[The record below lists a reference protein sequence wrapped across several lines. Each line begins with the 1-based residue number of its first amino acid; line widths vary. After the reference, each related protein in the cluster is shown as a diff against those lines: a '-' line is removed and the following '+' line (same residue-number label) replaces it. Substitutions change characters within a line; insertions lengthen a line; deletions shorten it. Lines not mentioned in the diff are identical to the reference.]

1 MPQDYQ
7 TKITYFDGTSACT
20 ALQQTKK
27 MQDYSESYE
36 IDDDSVRMKIF
47 VQSLTGD
54 VRTWFRALQANSTA
68 DPKALYQS
76 FINRW
81 EKKKDPLHILGEYD
95 TIKRGPQETV
105 LNYCARFNN
114 VYNAIP
120 QNLRPLPNLALY
132 KFPDGF
138 DPDMAYQLKERAPN
152 NLAEMQNLAV
162 TVEAN
167 LIAKR
172 NRARN
177 ERRTTFKKEPLALEQ
192 KLDAIINGMHRLGDR
207 LESVERKSSW
217 EGQQQNTT
225 RSPNFRKNQNP
236 NVGRASPDHDIRPP
250 FEENYTEASP
260 SCEPTEETHMNL
272 LDLKGE
278 QQIFLTREDQD
289 DHEISQFQTK
299 SGESFDFKQGYDSAV
314 YEVHKQYKLRTRTI
328 DIPAS
333 SKPKED
339 KQPNRIKGKVI
350 VTEPADIT
358 FTNPHQVTVED
369 ITVMQPSIDQ
379 PLPSFSLK
387 ENPNSTPKDLPKTEI
402 PQTVIPQNNDN
413 QKENP
418 ENTLEKEKSATANT
432 KISLEKPFNLEV
444 EIKT

>member
-1 MPQDYQ
+1 
-7 TKITYFDGTSACT
+7 
-20 ALQQTKK
+20 
-27 MQDYSESYE
+27 
-36 IDDDSVRMKIF
+36 
-47 VQSLTGD
+47 
-54 VRTWFRALQANSTA
+54 
-68 DPKALYQS
+68 
-76 FINRW
+76 
-81 EKKKDPLHILGEYD
+81 
-95 TIKRGPQETV
+95 
-105 LNYCARFNN
+105 
-114 VYNAIP
+114 
-120 QNLRPLPNLALY
+120 
-132 KFPDGF
+132 
-138 DPDMAYQLKERAPN
+138 
-152 NLAEMQNLAV
+152 MQNLAV